1 MNKNQLQNVLK
12 FHLNNEWNRILDNPA
27 SEIKLKIRNPKTLS
41 SNQKELFISKGITD
55 EIKMQKLYADIHKE
69 ILFDENNP
77 IVVSKR
83 NFVKQKQ
90 IERHNEIQNKKNE
103 FDTDFGY

>member
-1 MNKNQLQNVLK
+1 
-12 FHLNNEWNRILDNPA
+12 
-27 SEIKLKIRNPKTLS
+27 
-41 SNQKELFISKGITD
+41 
-55 EIKMQKLYADIHKE
+55 MQKLYADIHKE

-90 IERHNEIQNKKNE
+90 IERQNEIQNNKNE